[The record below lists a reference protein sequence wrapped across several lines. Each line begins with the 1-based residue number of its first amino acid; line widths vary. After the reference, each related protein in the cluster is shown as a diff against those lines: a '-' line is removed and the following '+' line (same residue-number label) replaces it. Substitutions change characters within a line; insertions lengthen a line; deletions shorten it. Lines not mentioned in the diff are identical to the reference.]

1 MKQIESLKE
10 NFEFRRVYKRGKSSA
25 DSFLAVYIFKNYNL
39 KTSSRLGIT
48 VSNKIGKAVTRNK
61 IRRRI
66 KSAFHTVQTKVKP
79 GFDIVVVSRT
89 RSSSADFIKI
99 EKSLIHNLKKI
110 GVMNDE

>member
-25 DSFLAVYIFKNYNL
+25 DGYLAVYLFKNYNQ
-39 KTSSRLGIT
+39 KTYSRLGIT
-48 VSNKIGKAVTRNK
+48 VSNKIGKAVVRNK

-66 KSAFHTVQTKVKP
+66 KCAFHKVQTKVKP

-89 RSSSADFIKI
+89 KSSDADFQKL

-110 GVMNDE
+110 GVLMDE